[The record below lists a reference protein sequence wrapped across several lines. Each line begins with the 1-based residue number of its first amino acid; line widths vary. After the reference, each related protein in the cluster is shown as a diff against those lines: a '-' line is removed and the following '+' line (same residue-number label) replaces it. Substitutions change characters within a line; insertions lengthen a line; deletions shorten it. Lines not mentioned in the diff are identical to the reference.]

1 MLMVFLQQS
10 LQVKIFILIIIVTK
24 KDRDLLMLKRRLI
37 DFFKALEVP
46 LEIGTGKQL
55 MSAQLQDIEM
65 LQAIDSV
72 SYTHLTLPTM
82 LLV

>member
-1 MLMVFLQQS
+1 MVFLQQS

-65 LQAIDSV
+65 LQAID
-72 SYTHLTLPTM
+72 YQTTC
-82 LLV
+82 